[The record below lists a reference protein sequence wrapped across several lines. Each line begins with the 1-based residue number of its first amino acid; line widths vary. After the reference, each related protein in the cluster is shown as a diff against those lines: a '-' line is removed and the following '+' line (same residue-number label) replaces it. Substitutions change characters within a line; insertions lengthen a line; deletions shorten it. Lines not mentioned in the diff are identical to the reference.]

1 MAASEGIKVAL
12 RALEEESGWALNLA
26 ECFVAAAGEQG
37 LAEPPWINQFHRVV
51 NRLAERVEILAQ
63 AIYRGPE
70 SLAELPSGDPLAGD
84 GSPI

>member
-26 ECFVAAAGEQG
+26 ECFVAAAGDQG
-37 LAEPPWINQFHRVV
+37 RAEPPWINQFHLVV
-51 NRLAERVEILAQ
+51 SRLAERVEVLSQ
-63 AIYRGPE
+63 AIYLGPE
-70 SLAELPSGDPLAGD
+70 TLAEQHSGDPLAGG